1 MTVIAYCSEKELT
14 INEKLELL
22 TKERNKL
29 IAEKLATIEADLE
42 VLTSTDIPFEV
53 RIPFEVDYEILD
65 YSLFMEDGTI
75 ILNLTDTRQI
85 D

>member
-1 MTVIAYCSEKELT
+1 MSVIAYCGEKELS

-29 IAEKLATIEADLE
+29 VEEKIANIETDLE
-42 VLTSTDIPFEV
+42 VLTSTGIPFEV
-53 RIPFEVDYEILD
+53 HIPFEVDYEVLD
-65 YSLFMEDGTI
+65 YSLSMENGTI
-75 ILNLTDTRQI
+75 MLNLTDTRQI

>member
-1 MTVIAYCSEKELT
+1 MSVIAYCSEKELT

>member
-1 MTVIAYCSEKELT
+1 MSVVAYCSEKELT

-29 IAEKLATIEADLE
+29 VTEKLAIIGADLE
-42 VLTSTDIPFEV
+42 ALTSMGIPFEIH
-53 RIPFEVDYEILD
+53 IPFEVDYEVLD
-65 YSLFMEDGTI
+65 YSFHMDNGRI
-75 ILNLTDTRQI
+75 ILNLSDTKEI

>member
-1 MTVIAYCSEKELT
+1 MSVIAYCCEKELS

-29 IAEKLATIEADLE
+29 VEEKIANIEADLE
-42 VLTSTDIPFEV
+42 VLTSTGIPFEIH
-53 RIPFEVDYEILD
+53 IPFEVDYEVLD
-65 YSLFMEDGTI
+65 YSLSMENGTI
-75 ILNLTDTRQI
+75 ILHLSDTKEI

>member
-53 RIPFEVDYEILD
+53 HIPYEVDYEILD

>member
-1 MTVIAYCSEKELT
+1 MSVIAYCGEKELS

-29 IAEKLATIEADLE
+29 VAEKIATIEADLE
-42 VLTSTDIPFEV
+42 VLTSTGIPFEIH
-53 RIPFEVDYEILD
+53 IPFEVDYEVLD
-65 YSLFMEDGTI
+65 YSLYMDNDTI
-75 ILNLTDTRQI
+75 ILNLSDIKEI

>member
-1 MTVIAYCSEKELT
+1 MSVIAYCGEKELS

-29 IAEKLATIEADLE
+29 VEEKIANIETDLE
-42 VLTSTDIPFEV
+42 VLTSTGIPFEV
-53 RIPFEVDYEILD
+53 HIPFEVDYEVLD
-65 YSLFMEDGTI
+65 YSLSMENGTI
-75 ILNLTDTRQI
+75 MLTLTDTRQI

>member
-1 MTVIAYCSEKELT
+1 MSVIAYCSEKELT

-53 RIPFEVDYEILD
+53 HIPFEVDYEVFD
-65 YSLFMEDGTI
+65 YSLHMDNGRI
-75 ILNLTDTRQI
+75 ILNLNETKEI

>member
-1 MTVIAYCSEKELT
+1 MSVIAYCGEKELS

-29 IAEKLATIEADLE
+29 VAEKIATIEADLE
-42 VLTSTDIPFEV
+42 VLTSTGIPFEIH
-53 RIPFEVDYEILD
+53 IPFEVDYEVLD
-65 YSLFMEDGTI
+65 YSLYMENGTI
-75 ILNLTDTRQI
+75 ILHLSDTKEI

>member
-1 MTVIAYCSEKELT
+1 MYSKLYRNQIINS

-53 RIPFEVDYEILD
+53 HIPFEVDYEVFD
-65 YSLFMEDGTI
+65 YSLHMDNGRI
-75 ILNLTDTRQI
+75 ILNLSETKEI

>member
-14 INEKLELL
+14 IDEKLDLL

-29 IAEKLATIEADLE
+29 VAEKVATIEADLE
-42 VLTSTDIPFEV
+42 VLTSAGIPFEV
-53 RIPFEVDYEILD
+53 RIPFEMDYEVLD
-65 YSLFMEDGTI
+65 YSLHMDNGRI
-75 ILNLTDTRQI
+75 ILNLSDTKEI